1 MTTTVKKVERSKEQ
15 LIDRGPPTSFW
26 DSLWVHE
33 REEASVKNWRY
44 AALFFSALPTS
55 VMDVAFA
62 LAMHAIA
69 YKYDGKGPSVLYNT
83 FAGMH
88 VARQQYLWAGLPLI
102 QDYSDRN
109 MNEDTQTAHK
119 AAFAAGFAFGLWQNN
134 TSNYKK
140 LGPSII

>member
-1 MTTTVKKVERSKEQ
+1 
-15 LIDRGPPTSFW
+15 
-26 DSLWVHE
+26 
-33 REEASVKNWRY
+33 
-44 AALFFSALPTS
+44 
-55 VMDVAFA
+55 MDVVFA
-62 LAMHAIA
+62 LAMHSIA

>member
-1 MTTTVKKVERSKEQ
+1 MTTVKKKVVRSDKALIERGK
-15 LIDRGPPTSFW
+15 PTSFW
-26 DSLWVHE
+26 DSLFVN
-33 REEASVKNWRY
+33 EEEESSVKNWRY
-44 AALFFSALPTS
+44 ASLFFSALPTS

-62 LAMHAIA
+62 LAMHGIA

-102 QDYSDRN
+102 QDYKDRN
-109 MNEDTQTAHK
+109 MSEDTQTAHK

-134 TSNYKK
+134 RSNYKK